1 MEFLVWIGFCV
12 GIGFF
17 ANARGRNA
25 FGWGFLSIFVSPL
38 VTGVILA
45 IMKDL
50 KVEDNLGS
58 VHKKIDNTISE
69 VKYNER
75 LNEYKH
81 NNIEKQLEQIQK
93 QTSNLYL
100 AGSSNQNTVSTMISH
115 SGAQKTSK
123 CEACGT
129 DVNENVKFCPQCGN
143 KMKEKKYCK
152 SCNNEIDENI
162 KFCPHCGEKNCNT
175 VVCKDCGTESDA
187 NIKFCPNCGIELKS
201 QNKKV

>member
-100 AGSSNQNTVSTMISH
+100 AGNLNQNNNMLSH
-115 SGAQKTSK
+115 TTSK
-123 CEACGT
+123 CESCGT
-129 DVNENVKFCPQCGN
+129 HVNEGVKFCPQCGN
-143 KMKEKKYCK
+143 KMKEKNCCK

-162 KFCPHCGEKNCNT
+162 KFCPHCGAKNTKNII
-175 VVCKDCGTESDA
+175 CKNCGTESDR
-187 NIKFCPNCGIELKS
+187 NTKFCPNCGANLKS
-201 QNKKV
+201 